1 MIKSN
6 SFIKDIIT
14 LSSVPLLSQ
23 ILGLLLTPIVTRI
36 YAPEEFGILNTFAS
50 LTAFLCV
57 IATLAFHSSI
67 LLPKKD
73 SKAFDML
80 IVCFLSTIFFTSVL
94 GLIIFIFHDLI
105 IDKLNIITLKNYIFL
120 IPLFVFFHGTFQT
133 LRFWNT
139 RFKNFTTIAISK
151 ASEVITN
158 KAVVLGLGF
167 SGYITAGS
175 LILGVLIASVIK
187 NFVLL
192 KNFFSRASEIKNVK
206 SNNLIEGAKRYIKFP
221 KYSLWSELLS
231 RAPALIIVLLILKFF
246 DSTVLGYYALCIMV
260 LNIPTVFITSSIME
274 AFSPRAAEAKHTN
287 KHIDLLKEIYQ
298 RVVSLTIFP
307 FIILVVYGD
316 VLFGN
321 FFGEEWF
328 EAGLIAQIF
337 VFRTF
342 CEIIFNP
349 IISLTVI
356 IEKQEINLIRRVLN
370 IIVISTSLLI
380 GGYFKNYYLTFIL
393 LSFFQGMITVFI
405 GLYLMKVMKI
415 EIFSFFN
422 KTKFYFKI
430 SFGFLTTLVLLK
442 ILLNISFIMLIF
454 TFIFLTFIYY
464 YLVFLHDQL
473 LLQKIKNIFLNKKL

>member
-1 MIKSN
+1 MTKSN

-14 LSSVPLLSQ
+14 LSSVPLISQ

-36 YAPEEFGILNTFAS
+36 YAPEEFGIFNTFS
-50 LTAFLCV
+50 SIVAFLAV

-73 SKAFDML
+73 YKALDMVK
-80 IVCFLSTIFFTSVL
+80 VCFISTIFFSL
-94 GLIIFIFHDLI
+94 SFGLIIFIFHDSI
-105 IDKLNIITLKNYIFL
+105 IYKFDIVILKNYIYL
-120 IPLFVFFHGTFQT
+120 IPIFVFLHGTFQT

-151 ASEVITN
+151 ACEVITN
-158 KAVVLGLGF
+158 KSVVLGLGF

-175 LILGVLIASVIK
+175 LVFGVLIASIFK
-187 NFVLL
+187 NIILL
-192 KNFFSRASEIKNVK
+192 KNFFSRASEIKNVN
-206 SNNLIEGAKRYIKFP
+206 SNHLIEGVKRYVKFP

-231 RAPALIIVLLILKFF
+231 RTPALIIVLLILKFF

-260 LNIPTVFITSSIME
+260 LNLPTVFITSSIME
-274 AFSPRAAEAKHTN
+274 AFTPRAAEAKHSN
-287 KHIDLLKEIYQ
+287 SHIELLKQIYQ

-307 FIILVVYGD
+307 FIILIVFGD
-316 VLFGN
+316 VLFAN
-321 FFGEEWF
+321 FFGAEWI
-328 EAGLIAQIF
+328 EAGIIAQIF

-356 IEKQEINLIRRVLN
+356 IEKQEINLIRRIVN
-370 IIVISTSLLI
+370 IILITSSLLI
-380 GGYFKNYYLTFIL
+380 GGYFKNFYLAFIL
-393 LSFFQGMITVFI
+393 LSFFQGMITVCV

-415 EIFSFFN
+415 EIFGFFKETN
-422 KTKFYFKI
+422 FYFKI
-430 SFGFLTTLVLLK
+430 SFGFLITLVSLK

-464 YLVFLHDQL
+464 YLVLLHDQL
-473 LLQKIKNIFLNKKL
+473 LLQKIKNIFLNQKL

>member
-14 LSSVPLLSQ
+14 LSSVPLISQ

-50 LTAFLCV
+50 LTAFLGV

-73 SKAFDML
+73 SKAFNML
-80 IVCFLSTIFFTSVL
+80 IVCFISTIFFTSIS

-105 IDKLNIITLKNYIFL
+105 IDKLNIVTLKSYIFL
-120 IPLFVFFHGTFQT
+120 IPLFVFLHGTFQT

-175 LILGVLIASVIK
+175 LILGVLIASMFK
-187 NFVLL
+187 NLVLL

-206 SNNLIEGAKRYIKFP
+206 SNHLIEGAKRYVKFP

-231 RAPALIIVLLILKFF
+231 RTPALIIVLLILKFF

-337 VFRTF
+337 VFRVF
-342 CEIIFNP
+342 CEIIFDP

-356 IEKQEINLIRRVLN
+356 IEKQEINLLRRVLN
-370 IIVISTSLLI
+370 IIVITISLLV
-380 GGYFKNYYLTFIL
+380 GGYYENYFLAFIL
-393 LSFFQGMITVFI
+393 LSISQGLATIFI
-405 GLYLMKVMKI
+405 GNHLMKIMKI
-415 EIFSFFN
+415 KISSLFN
-422 KTKFYFKI
+422 KTKYYFKLSI
-430 SFGFLTTLVLLK
+430 FFLITLVLSK
-442 ILLNISFIMLIF
+442 VVLNISFIMLII
-454 TFIFLTFIYY
+454 TFLLLAFIYY
-464 YLVFLHDQL
+464 YLVFLHDKVL
-473 LLQKIKNIFLNKKL
+473 FHKIKNILINNEK